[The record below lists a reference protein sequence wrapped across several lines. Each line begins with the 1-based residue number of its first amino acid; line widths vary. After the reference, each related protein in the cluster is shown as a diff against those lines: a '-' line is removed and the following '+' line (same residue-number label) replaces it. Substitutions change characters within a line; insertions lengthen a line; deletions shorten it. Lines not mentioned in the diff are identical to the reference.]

1 MRCMSRIPEKDDV
14 LVVPLAVAHAGKG
27 EPRSAGQMS
36 RVVHELVTV
45 EVVREELLAEA
56 VALGLRHLV
65 DPESAPR
72 FLRALDDE
80 GTRVVVEAIAVH
92 LNPAVLRFLEDERE
106 RIEGLV
112 RTEPDKLV
120 LAHLDIWLEMLGIFR
135 ADLAV
140 EPVASDEQVVLADIG
155 ERIHLH
161 LEVEVDTELSSAL
174 LQDEKHLLAG
184 QARETMA
191 ARADALAF
199 EVNVDVVPVVERR
212 KNAFRGDRVVFAE
225 IFQRLVGED
234 DPPTKGIVRAVA
246 LVDVDFMGRIPA
258 LGRNREV
265 ETARSA
271 SDASD
276 LHVRRILYHRAEPDS
291 FRARHFLSGF
301 PA

>member
-1 MRCMSRIPEKDDV
+1 MPLDLLSELDRVLESELRARANRKMRCMSRIPEQDDV

-65 DPESAPR
+65 DPESPPR

-80 GTRVVVEAIAVH
+80 GTRVVVETIAVH

-120 LAHLDIWLEMLGIFR
+120 LAHLDIWLEMLSIFR

-199 EVNVDVVPVVERR
+199 EVNVDIVPVVERR
-212 KNAFRGDRVVFAE
+212 KNAFRGARVV
-225 IFQRLVGED
+225 
-234 DPPTKGIVRAVA
+234 VA
-246 LVDVDFMGRIPA
+246 
-258 LGRNREV
+258 
-265 ETARSA
+265 
-271 SDASD
+271 
-276 LHVRRILYHRAEPDS
+276 
-291 FRARHFLSGF
+291 
-301 PA
+301 